1 VRIRHRRTSRLLTC
15 ARAQVV
21 GFDGDKDIAV
31 LQVDTSRRAGAPA
44 RGGGAAVGRY
54 DSGLLKKEN
63 DDGGGDGDAGKLRPL
78 PLGRSSALQVGQ
90 RVYAIGACVMRGRDT
105 PDFACMQCLRD

>member
-1 VRIRHRRTSRLLTC
+1 MST
-15 ARAQVV
+15 RAQVV

-54 DSGLLKKEN
+54 DSGLLKKKEN
-63 DDGGGDGDAGKLRPL
+63 GAGGDDGDAGKLRPL

-90 RVYAIGACVMRGRDT
+90 RVYAIGAWRGRGSPGT
-105 PDFACMQCLRD
+105 CPLFVSERG